1 MRPVRRFALL
11 ATAVLLSLALGATA
25 ASADA
30 LRQAGAVVGVPFR
43 LNTASTNVVFNGVFA
58 NPVTC
63 ANTGMSADVTVN
75 NVAGAAATGD
85 LNAWS
90 FVNCS
95 TAGGVFCT
103 VVANNLPWVGALS
116 LDVGPPKTYSVS
128 FPATGSLTIT
138 CFPMAGA
145 TTCTYFGAVAAPA
158 NSVQGLWT
166 DSVPGN
172 PARVAFVNSPLT
184 RIAPSAGVCGAAA
197 SYSGT
202 FFTALNNLSL
212 TV

>member
-1 MRPVRRFALL
+1 MRPVRRLAPL
-11 ATAVLLSLALGATA
+11 ATAVLLALSLGASA

-30 LRQAGAVVGVPFR
+30 LRQAGAPVAVPFV
-43 LNTASTNVVFNGVFA
+43 LNASSTNVVFNGVFA

-63 ANTGMSADVTVN
+63 ANASMRSEITSN
-75 NVAGAAATGD
+75 NVVGAPATGD
-85 LNAWS
+85 LTGWS

-95 TAGGVFCT
+95 TAGGVFCS
-103 VVANNLPWVGALS
+103 VIANNLPWVGAVS
-116 LDVGPPKTYSVS
+116 LEAGPPKTYSAS

-145 TTCTYFGAVAAPA
+145 TTCTYLGAVAAPP

-166 DSVPGN
+166 DSVPGG
-172 PARVAFVNSPLT
+172 PARVAFVNSPLL
-184 RIAPSAGVCGAAA
+184 RIAPSAAVCGMNAT
-197 SYSGT
+197 YSGT
-202 FFTALNNLSL
+202 FFTALNNFTL